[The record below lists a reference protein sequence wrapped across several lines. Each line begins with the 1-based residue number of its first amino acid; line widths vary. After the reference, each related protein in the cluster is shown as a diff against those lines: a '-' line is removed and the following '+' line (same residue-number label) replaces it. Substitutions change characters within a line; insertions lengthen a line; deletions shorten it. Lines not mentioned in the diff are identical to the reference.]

1 MFFCTHRG
9 LQLKV
14 TFGDSGSNIELAL
27 SIPYQIFLWKPINFK
42 KNFWNWNFWIADRWN
57 YCQVESFQLFSGKFE
72 QHPLQKLG
80 LNWIKIDFLIYFFR
94 KICDCTWARSH
105 HIHCSDYL
113 TESICSVYCAI
124 DHTGII
130 SGLLSSCLLAR
141 HEQTKFSSK
150 EQYPTN
156 CFLLNQ

>member
-80 LNWIKIDFLIYFFR
+80 LNWIKIDFLIDFFQKNMR
-94 KICDCTWARSH
+94 L
-105 HIHCSDYL
+105 YL
-113 TESICSVYCAI
+113 STFTPYS
-124 DHTGII
+124 
-130 SGLLSSCLLAR
+130 L
-141 HEQTKFSSK
+141 FW
-150 EQYPTN
+150 
-156 CFLLNQ
+156 LLNWIHMFCVLRHWPHSHYIWFVVKLFACQTRTEEI